1 MTRAAFVGLIAAAAF
16 AGSAQ
21 VSAATATTCSTKGLH
36 FSYKSGTATYGN
48 KVASLRATG
57 ASCATARGIA
67 TVAAK
72 KQLRTNH
79 VPATINGFSVHVK
92 SPCSGCTP
100 VWRVT
105 ATKGSSKVTFRVV
118 GG

>member
-1 MTRAAFVGLIAAAAF
+1 M
-16 AGSAQ
+16 
-21 VSAATATTCSTKGLH
+21 SAATATTCSTKGLS
-36 FSYKSGTATYGN
+36 FSYKSGTATYRDR
-48 KVASLRATG
+48 VSSLKATG
-57 ASCATARGIA
+57 ASCATARAIA

-105 ATKGSSKVTFRVV
+105 ATKGNAKVTFRIL